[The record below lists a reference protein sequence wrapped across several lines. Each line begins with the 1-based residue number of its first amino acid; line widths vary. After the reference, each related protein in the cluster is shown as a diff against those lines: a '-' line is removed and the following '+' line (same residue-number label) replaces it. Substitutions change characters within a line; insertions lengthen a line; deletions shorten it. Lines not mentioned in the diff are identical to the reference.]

1 MKVKNQIKII
11 LNILKNK
18 KKRIKKLNF
27 AIFIAFIII
36 K

>member
-1 MKVKNQIKII
+1 MKVKNQIKIR
-11 LNILKNK
+11 NILKNK